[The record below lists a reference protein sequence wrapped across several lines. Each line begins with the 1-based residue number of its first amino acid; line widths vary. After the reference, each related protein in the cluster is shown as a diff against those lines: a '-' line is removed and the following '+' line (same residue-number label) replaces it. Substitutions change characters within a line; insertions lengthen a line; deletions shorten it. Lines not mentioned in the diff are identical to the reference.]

1 VRQRNI
7 ALNFEN
13 GSELNSLNICMVC
26 PYFQSRK
33 YKMKFR
39 PDILEVS
46 KGLVKRGHNVI
57 ALASKT
63 YGAPSYETIDGIEV
77 HRVSSITLPNIF
89 YFVPSFSGLMKELL
103 QIYEEHNIDVFHFW
117 NLDYLTSAIA
127 VFLRTKLKHAP
138 FVLTVLGF
146 PGISWHYGLRTID
159 TLGLIYTH
167 TIGKL
172 ILRSMDQ
179 VILLGKSMMKYAL
192 WAGVS
197 QDKISVNSFG
207 VNLQDF
213 IPKKS
218 REEIRR
224 ELDVSSSDRLVVYV
238 GRLAPVKG
246 VIYLLEAA
254 EHLCK
259 DMKDLKFVIVGEGP
273 LGPRLRKF
281 ESTQIFFTGWR
292 DDVNNIINAA
302 DIFVLP
308 SLSEGLPISILEAYA
323 LGKPVIATNVGA
335 IPDLV
340 VNEKSGLLIA
350 PRNPMEIENAIRYL
364 LENPEIAYAMGV
376 NGKEFVNRHHNWD
389 GIIDEY
395 ESLYNSFRDVS
406 MSRSS

>member
-1 VRQRNI
+1 
-7 ALNFEN
+7 
-13 GSELNSLNICMVC
+13 
-26 PYFQSRK
+26 
-33 YKMKFR
+33 MKFR

-63 YGAPSYETIDGIEV
+63 YGAPHYENIDGIEV
-77 HRVSSITLPNIF
+77 HRVSSIALPNIF

-127 VFLRTKLKHAP
+127 FFLRIKLKHVP
-138 FVLTVLGF
+138 FVLTILGF
-146 PGISWHYGLRTID
+146 PGVSWHYGLRTVD
-159 TLGLIYTH
+159 ALGLIYTH

-172 ILRSMDQ
+172 ILRSMDR

-192 WAGVS
+192 WAGLS
-197 QDKISVNSFG
+197 QDRISVNSFG
-207 VNLQDF
+207 VNFQDF
-213 IPKKS
+213 IPKRS

-224 ELDVSSSDRLVVYV
+224 QLNVSFSDKVIAYV

-246 VIYLLEAA
+246 VVYLLEAA

-273 LGPRLRKF
+273 LGSRLRKF
-281 ESTQIFFTGWR
+281 ESPQIIFTGWR
-292 DDVNNIINAA
+292 NDVNNVLNAA

-308 SLSEGLPISILEAYA
+308 SLSEGLPVSILEACA

-340 VNEKSGLLIA
+340 ANEKTGLLVA
-350 PRNPMEIENAIRYL
+350 SKNSMEIEKAIRYL

-376 NGKEFVNRHHNWD
+376 KGKEFVNKHHNWD
-389 GIIDEY
+389 GIINEY
-395 ESLYNSFRDVS
+395 EALYDSFRG
-406 MSRSS
+406 MNMARSS